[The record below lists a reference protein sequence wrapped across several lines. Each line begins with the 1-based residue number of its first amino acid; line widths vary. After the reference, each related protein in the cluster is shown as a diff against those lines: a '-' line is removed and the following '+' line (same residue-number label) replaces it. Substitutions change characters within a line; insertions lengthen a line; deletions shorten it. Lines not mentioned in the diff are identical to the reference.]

1 MSATRLK
8 RTTKT
13 EKRRRRESLTSLN
26 NTDVPCRDSP
36 PLKPLDRKGPKAD
49 VTAEGSE
56 TYWERI
62 EEES

>member
-1 MSATRLK
+1 MGSPLG
-8 RTTKT
+8 TKPPP
-13 EKRRRRESLTSLN
+13 SPNLTSLN